1 MIVIVISFQKG
12 WTKKKRK
19 KTRETQKKT
28 PKKMEVERDGVLP
41 VVIGT

>member
-1 MIVIVISFQKG
+1 MD
-12 WTKKKRK
+12 KKEEEEDERNA
-19 KTRETQKKT
+19 KKT